1 MNPDLPIWKAL
12 EHMLTPDQ
20 LADQAGSWERRT
32 AVLAAIVHGWDVD
45 EAVRFLAGP
54 TAEPRGAGVRHIV
67 QTDLCPA
74 GDVGESVRRYIAA
87 AAICA
92 ALAAAG
98 CSSTTEG
105 TPTTTADKAADLWD
119 PCTGIPDN
127 ALRAANVDPA
137 SKESGV
143 GGIQQSGW
151 KICGWRGP
159 EYSITA
165 YSTARSVDEFEHKP
179 GNVDFTDV
187 TIAGRSGRQFR
198 VEGASKQ
205 LDCNVVFPVQQ
216 GVVQLQVLG
225 RASLDNPPEPCG
237 VLARIGESIVP
248 SFPK

>member
-20 LADQAGSWERRT
+20 LADRAGSWERWT

-54 TAEPRGAGVRHIV
+54 TAEPRGTGARHIV

-74 GDVGESVRRYIAA
+74 GDVGESVRRYVAA

-119 PCTGIPDN
+119 PCTGIPDI

-151 KICGWRGP
+151 KICGWRGS

-205 LDCNVVFPVQQ
+205 LDCNVVFPTQQ